1 VNSLSLSGSGS
12 TVRVART
19 EEFYRKMYQQVATGI
34 AITDWQGVFQE
45 CNPAYCALLGYSE
58 KELTTIDFASLIHP
72 EDREANLVL
81 VRRLQAGEIPSFEI
95 ENRYIHKNGEPVWVH
110 KLVSVLHDEEGKP
123 AHLIAL
129 VTNITERKL
138 ADDIRLRHT
147 AIVKSSDDAI
157 MGLDVNGTVVNWNKG
172 AERLYGYSANEAI
185 GRNICFLS
193 TADDPHDVPNILKRV
208 LKGDV
213 LRNYETVRRRKDGTH
228 VEVSVT
234 LSPIID
240 AQGAIV
246 GVSGIARD
254 ITDRKRADE
263 RLRESEAQFRT
274 LAEGIPQLCWMAR
287 GDGHIFW
294 YNQRW
299 YTYTGTTP
307 EQMEGWGWQSVHD
320 PQTLPKVLEQW
331 RASISTGVPFDMVF
345 PLRGADG
352 VFRPFLT
359 RVMPIEDADGRVVRW
374 LGTNTD
380 ITELRDAQEA
390 LRASEERL
398 RLAQWAAHIGT
409 FDVDLRTGVD
419 IWTPETEALY
429 GLPPGGFGGTQ
440 TAFENLVH
448 PDDRERI
455 IGLAR
460 ELIGTGQPAVAE
472 WRVIWPDG
480 SVHWIAARSQVLMD
494 ESGAPFRL
502 LGVNMDITESK
513 RAEQALHAMNR
524 ALEKQTELLQS
535 QEELLKI
542 FVKNVPAGVAM
553 LDREMRYLQVSDR
566 WCTDYF
572 PGRTQILG
580 RSHYELFPDMPERW
594 KEVHRRALQGET
606 LRASE
611 DYWEGQ
617 DGPHW
622 ARWEVRPWKT
632 AEGAVGGILILA
644 EDITHRKQMEQALSG
659 MTRKLIESQEQERAR
674 IGRELH
680 DDVSQ
685 RLALLAFELS
695 EIQNHNDLPSEVQGR
710 LQELHQM
717 TSDISKG
724 VHNLSH
730 ELHFSTLDYLGLV
743 SGMRSWCEEYG
754 LRQKLEI
761 DFKSRDVPK
770 LPREISLCL
779 FRVAQEA
786 LHNAAKYSGV
796 KRIEV
801 QLTQSSGEIHL
812 IVNDLGKGFD
822 IESARRKLGLGLTS
836 MQERVRL
843 VGGTIVIDSK
853 LTAGTTIH
861 VCVPFSAEHSSQAAR

>member
-1 VNSLSLSGSGS
+1 VSWNEGVEKHRLRGLLELAPDAMVVVDQAGMIVFVNTQTERLFGQHQEEVIGRPVEILIPERFRERHRGHRENFSAEPR
-12 TVRVART
+12 VRP
-19 EEFYRKMYQQVATGI
+19 MG
-34 AITDWQGVFQE
+34 
-45 CNPAYCALLGYSE
+45 
-58 KELTTIDFASLIHP
+58 
-72 EDREANLVL
+72 ANLQLFGLRKDGTEFPV
-81 VRRLQAGEIPSFEI
+81 EISLGPI
-95 ENRYIHKNGEPVWVH
+95 ETA
-110 KLVSVLHDEEGKP
+110 EGIFV
-123 AHLIAL
+123 ASAIRD
-129 VTNITERKL
+129 ITERK
-138 ADDIRLRHT
+138 
-147 AIVKSSDDAI
+147 
-157 MGLDVNGTVVNWNKG
+157 
-172 AERLYGYSANEAI
+172 
-185 GRNICFLS
+185 
-193 TADDPHDVPNILKRV
+193 
-208 LKGDV
+208 
-213 LRNYETVRRRKDGTH
+213 
-228 VEVSVT
+228 
-234 LSPIID
+234 
-240 AQGAIV
+240 
-246 GVSGIARD
+246 
-254 ITDRKRADE
+254 
-263 RLRESEAQFRT
+263 
-274 LAEGIPQLCWMAR
+274 
-287 GDGHIFW
+287 
-294 YNQRW
+294 
-299 YTYTGTTP
+299 
-307 EQMEGWGWQSVHD
+307 
-320 PQTLPKVLEQW
+320 
-331 RASISTGVPFDMVF
+331 
-345 PLRGADG
+345 
-352 VFRPFLT
+352 
-359 RVMPIEDADGRVVRW
+359 
-374 LGTNTD
+374 
-380 ITELRDAQEA
+380 
-390 LRASEERL
+390 
-398 RLAQWAAHIGT
+398 
-409 FDVDLRTGVD
+409 
-419 IWTPETEALY
+419 
-429 GLPPGGFGGTQ
+429 
-440 TAFENLVH
+440 
-448 PDDRERI
+448 
-455 IGLAR
+455 
-460 ELIGTGQPAVAE
+460 
-472 WRVIWPDG
+472 
-480 SVHWIAARSQVLMD
+480 
-494 ESGAPFRL
+494 
-502 LGVNMDITESK
+502 
-513 RAEQALHAMNR
+513 RAEQVLRDTNR
-524 ALEKQTELLQS
+524 ALETQTAALQS